1 MPNPPEPDR
10 GATPKRPG
18 FDPRE
23 SRSEPSGERAFEAG
37 EVPGEEGT
45 EGHPMVPSD
54 PETETVVINKS
65 DPGDDPDANPERPQ
79 RERRFTAPGF
89 DAKETAVI
97 ATPTEPATEVFAS
110 PPGGEAATAQTGVPP
125 KAAVPQS
132 IPPRLGAKLTT
143 SRQFNWGWV
152 LALVVIVLALA
163 AIAILGTVLLTRGKH
178 SKVSEEDQ
186 VRHTIQQY
194 DVAVQRGDLTMLRTI
209 TCGAARDGYVDYD
222 EHAWQET
229 YQRVSAAKQYPV
241 IASIDQVAVN
251 GQHAEANIT
260 SFMAYDPSLRSTRS
274 LDLQYRDD
282 QWKIC
287 QSPSG

>member
-1 MPNPPEPDR
+1 
-10 GATPKRPG
+10 
-18 FDPRE
+18 
-23 SRSEPSGERAFEAG
+23 
-37 EVPGEEGT
+37 
-45 EGHPMVPSD
+45 VPSD
-54 PETETVVINKS
+54 PETETVVINKRDQDN
-65 DPGDDPDANPERPQ
+65 DPEANPEGQQ

-97 ATPTEPATEVFAS
+97 ATPAEPATEVFVS
-110 PPGGEAATAQTGVPP
+110 PPAEGPTTQMGVPP

-132 IPPRLGAKLTT
+132 IPPRLGAKLQTT
-143 SRQFNWGWV
+143 RQFNWGWV

-194 DVAVQRGDLTMLRTI
+194 DVAVQRGDLTALRTM
-209 TCGAARDGYVDYD
+209 TCGTARDGYVDYD

-241 IASIDQVAVN
+241 IASIDQVVVN

-260 SFMAYDPSLRSTRS
+260 TFMAYDPSLRSTRS

-287 QSPSG
+287 ESPSG

>member
-1 MPNPPEPDR
+1 MPNAPEPDR

-18 FDPRE
+18 FDPRAE
-23 SRSEPSGERAFEAG
+23 SEGDPAGDRTANSGEK
-37 EVPGEEGT
+37 VT
-45 EGHPMVPSD
+45 EGYPMVPRD
-54 PETETVVINKS
+54 TETETVVINK
-65 DPGDDPDANPERPQ
+65 PDPDNDPEVQPERQQ

-97 ATPTEPATEVFAS
+97 ATAPEPATEVFQT
-110 PPGGEAATAQTGVPP
+110 PPGPNAPTGQVSMPP
-125 KAAVPQS
+125 KPAVPQS
-132 IPPRLGAKLTT
+132 IPPREGGKLRTPK
-143 SRQFNWGWV
+143 QFNWGWV

-178 SKVSEEDQ
+178 SKVSQEDQ
-186 VRHTIQQY
+186 VRHTIQEF
-194 DVAVQRGDLTMLRTI
+194 DIAVQRGDLTALRTI
-209 TCGAARDGYVDYD
+209 TCGTTRDGYVDYD

-241 IASIDQVAVN
+241 IASIDQVVVN
-251 GQHAEANIT
+251 GQHAEANVT
-260 SFMAYDPSLRSTRS
+260 TFMAYDPQVRSTRS

-287 QSPSG
+287 ESPSG